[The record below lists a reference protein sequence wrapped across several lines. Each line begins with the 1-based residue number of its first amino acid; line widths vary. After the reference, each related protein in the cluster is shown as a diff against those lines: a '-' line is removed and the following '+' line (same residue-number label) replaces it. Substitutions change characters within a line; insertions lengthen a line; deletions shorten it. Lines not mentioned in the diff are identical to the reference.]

1 MSVEKKTAQ
10 KVAQKTKKRASATK
24 KTKKKKSF
32 EIDSSGESDLNDSF
46 TGKIGKVTY
55 FLYLGREK
63 AGVLGTAEGDWLE
76 AEKLLKK

>member
-32 EIDSSGESDLNDSF
+32 KIGSTGESDSNGSF
-46 TGKIGKVTY
+46 AGRIGKVAY
-55 FLYLGREK
+55 FLCLGKEK
-63 AGVLGTAEGDWLE
+63 GRVLGTAEGDWLV
-76 AEKLLKK
+76 AEKLLIE